1 MLVKLGTVLK
11 VQHGYAFKS
20 ENYVKKSPY
29 RLVTLGNFSENN
41 TFKYNNPKAIYY
53 GANFPKEFILQEND
67 LILPLTEQVEG
78 LFGNT
83 ALVPCSTNYKF
94 VLNQRVG
101 KIICN
106 ESKVD
111 KLYLHYLLASESVKK
126 QLEARAS
133 GTRQRNI
140 SPENIYDVTVDLPNI
155 ELQIKIGLILKKIE
169 NQIESNNTIVKRL
182 QVLNQGIFFK
192 WFVQFEYPES
202 NEKKIFNKFLNS
214 EIPLGWKT
222 YRLTDCIKWE
232 SSSQPPK
239 STFSDIKK
247 EGYIRFIQNRD
258 YDSADHITYIP
269 LKETTKTCNKFDIMI
284 DKYGDAGKIRYGL
297 NGAFNVALAK
307 LTPLFPYTQE
317 YIRHFLMLDANYTYL
332 HNACIASTRASLN
345 EQTLSG
351 IKICMPPTPLLR
363 KFGDIS
369 KKMLNYQFK
378 IIDETSKLE
387 ELKRKILPLLINEQ
401 LQ

>member
-1 MLVKLGTVLK
+1 M
-11 VQHGYAFKS
+11 
-20 ENYVKKSPY
+20 
-29 RLVTLGNFSENN
+29 
-41 TFKYNNPKAIYY
+41 
-53 GANFPKEFILQEND
+53 
-67 LILPLTEQVEG
+67 
-78 LFGNT
+78 
-83 ALVPCSTNYKF
+83 
-94 VLNQRVG
+94 
-101 KIICN
+101 
-106 ESKVD
+106 
-111 KLYLHYLLASESVKK
+111 
-126 QLEARAS
+126 
-133 GTRQRNI
+133 
-140 SPENIYDVTVDLPNI
+140 
-155 ELQIKIGLILKKIE
+155 
-169 NQIESNNTIVKRL
+169 
-182 QVLNQGIFFK
+182 NQGIFFK